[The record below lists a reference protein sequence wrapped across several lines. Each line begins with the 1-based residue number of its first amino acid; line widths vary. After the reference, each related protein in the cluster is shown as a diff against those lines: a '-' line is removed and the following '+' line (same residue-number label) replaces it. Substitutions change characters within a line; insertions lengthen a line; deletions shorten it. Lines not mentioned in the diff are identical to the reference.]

1 MFIVEATEEMTLTC
15 PDSVAGMFT
24 LSPFVWREGTE
35 YLAMFRIVPDRE
47 IAAEKIARVH
57 LATSADGLN
66 FSVDPE
72 PVIAP
77 GPAADD
83 IDGCED
89 PTVVKIDGRYIVYYT
104 GWNEKQKV
112 GRLLLADGPAPD
124 RLTKRGVAL
133 ASMQDQLNP
142 KEATLVLAADGR
154 WRLFYEYAADDAS
167 RIGVASGETAD
178 GPWRI
183 EQPPFARR
191 EEQWDCW
198 HLSTGPI
205 LEDAER
211 PVMFYNGAT
220 RDAHWRIG
228 WVAFSPDFQKVV
240 DRGETPLIIP
250 EIDAATDWTDIAFAA
265 SCVTVG
271 DKVWLYYS
279 VADRALM
286 RATLRR
292 T

>member
-1 MFIVEATEEMTLTC
+1 MFTVEATEEMLLEC
-15 PDSVAGMFT
+15 PKSVAGMFT
-24 LSPFVWREGTE
+24 LSPFVWREGSE
-35 YLAMFRIVPDRE
+35 YLAMFRIVPDRK

-57 LATSADGLN
+57 LARSTDGLN
-66 FSVDPE
+66 FRVDAD

-77 GPAADD
+77 GPATDD

-89 PTVVKIDGRYIVYYT
+89 PTVVKVDGRYFVYYT
-104 GWNEKQKV
+104 GWNEAQKV
-112 GRLLLADGPAPD
+112 GRLLLADGTALD

-133 ASMQDQLNP
+133 ASMEDQLNP

-167 RIGVASGETAD
+167 RIGVASADSAD
-178 GPWRI
+178 GPWLI
-183 EQPPFARR
+183 EKPPFARR
-191 EEQWDCW
+191 DGQWDRW

-220 RDAHWRIG
+220 QDAHWRIG
-228 WVAFSPDFQKVV
+228 WIAFSPDFREVV
-240 DRGETPLIIP
+240 GRGEEPLIIP

-271 DKVWLYYS
+271 DEVWLYYS